1 MLMSENT
8 EPKVYKVGAVVVNSS
23 GTFAKVLQV
32 KHGVHICTD
41 WVENIEALEK
51 LGDVGNV
58 RFNESARVACGIKLA
73 SQGSVNG
80 NGSGTKTDAE
90 IAEQNAKA
98 DAALKA
104 EVEAQEKLNSGE
116 DKSEYTVIK
125 GVEFPRGTA
134 HDAGSVIELTEAA
147 AASFADGLIEKVETP
162 AELDTDKNKTED
174 GKPKG
179 FMTKVLGN

>member
-1 MLMSENT
+1 MSENT

-73 SQGSVNG
+73 SKGG
-80 NGSGTKTDAE
+80 NAGNDKGTDEAAK
-90 IAEQNAKA
+90 AKA
-98 DAALKA
+98 DAEAKA
-104 EVEAQEKLNSGE
+104 KVDEEIKAQEELNSGD

-125 GVEFPRGTA
+125 GVEFPRGTV
-134 HDAGSVIELTEAA
+134 HEAGSVIELTEAA

-179 FMTKVLGN
+179 FMSKVLGN